1 MDRARAA
8 LRDILQEQSEA
19 VRTYSTQFQ
28 ALLGKLSSFDQDWAK
43 TQFIWGLHSR
53 VAEPVTIAGLADMHL
68 AIRKAEE
75 IEMARNLA
83 LGGQAG
89 QKTQNQ
95 Y

>member
-8 LRDILQEQSEA
+8 LHD
-19 VRTYSTQFQ
+19 VRQGQLEIVRVYSTRFK
-28 ALLGKLSSFDQDWAK
+28 ALLGKLPSLDQDWTK
-43 TQFIWGLHSR
+43 TQFTWGLHSR
-53 VAEPVTIAGLADMHL
+53 VAELVIIAGPVDLHL

-75 IEMARNLA
+75 IEMDQNLA
-83 LGGQAG
+83 SRGQVG